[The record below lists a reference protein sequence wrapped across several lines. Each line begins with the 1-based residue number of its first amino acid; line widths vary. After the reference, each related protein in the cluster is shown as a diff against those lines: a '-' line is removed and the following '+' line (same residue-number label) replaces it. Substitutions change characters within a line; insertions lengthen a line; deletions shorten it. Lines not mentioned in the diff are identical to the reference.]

1 MHEYYIIFTSLLVFT
16 LAPFAP
22 DAFYYIVESYAG
34 IFVLLCISLYSVTY
48 GYLPAVSVFTGVAAL
63 YAESHA
69 RKAHKVKKVDV
80 SNNLVSEAIN
90 SIQDVPNLVS
100 SEVHPEM
107 EVSDGEIVT
116 FTPKDSD
123 SSNEVNVSES
133 IDEKHALPTIS
144 LSKDAESVYEQHNLA
159 ENLK

>member
-1 MHEYYIIFTSLLVFT
+1 MHEYYIIFTALLIFT
-16 LAPFAP
+16 IAPFTP
-22 DAFYYIVESYAG
+22 DFVYYGVESYVG

-48 GYLPAVSVFTGVAAL
+48 GYLAAVSVFTAVAAL

-69 RKAHKVKKVDV
+69 RKAHKVKRVDV
-80 SNNLVSEAIN
+80 SNNVVSEAIN
-90 SIQDVPNLVS
+90 SIQDAPKLVS

-123 SSNEVNVSES
+123 SSNDVNVSES
-133 IDEKHALPTIS
+133 IDQKEALPTIS
-144 LSKDAESVYEQHNLA
+144 LSKDAESVYEQNSLA